1 MAVFVQGQF
10 QLHQPTPTGHPLGGR
25 PGLASGS
32 ALRLYSSSFRER
44 GKSNR
49 TKGLDGLSHQ
59 AVPTRTTHRL
69 RCKVLWAEKAVSE
82 QPWLAL
88 YPRASVHTE
97 RQGAAP
103 QEHGAPYP
111 GPAGLREA
119 GLACH
124 P

>member
-1 MAVFVQGQF
+1 MQVDQLCVF
-10 QLHQPTPTGHPLGGR
+10 TAPL
-25 PGLASGS
+25 S
-32 ALRLYSSSFRER
+32 ER
-44 GKSNR
+44 GEKAIGQR
-49 TKGLDGLSHQ
+49 GWM

-69 RCKVLWAEKAVSE
+69 RCKVLWAVKAVSE